1 MSYFIIPKKHTGIK
15 LNPTF
20 SKNKNTPIISFS
32 LQHYIND
39 VKKQIENIPQSE
51 EDDYSIEFISKTV
64 NPYEYIFSNVPGSK
78 FSVGKIKPKSEIFYS
93 LMEIVHTFYLFEPFN
108 EVNIKTIHFGQNT
121 ESTIECINILRE
133 EYEDVN
139 LNFTLEHPE
148 INGFKIIPG
157 VDKMS
162 IDFLF
167 FELNQETYMNTDYYV
182 VGLIVI
188 LCNILYYQ
196 CLKGISIIKFDNIYD
211 SPTLD
216 IIYILSSMYEK
227 VYIIKPNASNIGNN
241 ERYIVCKNFILDYT
255 KILEYTK
262 SLDILKTAIKK
273 YIDFEQ
279 RISINSLIEL
289 ELPYYFL
296 NKIEESNIIIGHQQI
311 EYYDQIISIIK
322 NKNRDDKIET
332 FKKNNIQKCIQ
343 WCEKHKIPY
352 NKFIDKVN
360 IFLPYISSSDEVE
373 VDVK

>member
-32 LQHYIND
+32 LQYYIND

-51 EDDYSIEFISKTV
+51 DDYISKTV

-93 LMEIVHTFYLFEPFN
+93 LMEIMHTFYLFEAFN

-139 LNFTLEHPE
+139 LNFTLENPE
-148 INGFKIIPG
+148 INGFKLIPD

-211 SPTLD
+211 NPTLD

-227 VYIIKPNASNIGNN
+227 VYIIKPNASNIGKN

-360 IFLPYISSSDEVE
+360 IFLPYISSSDDEG
-373 VDVK
+373 